1 MNSSGIS
8 SLIVQKGL
16 ANEQVFNLEAPV
28 MVIGRMAPA
37 DIILD
42 NKVVSRLHARITLE
56 EGQCFLEDL
65 NSLNGTFVNGNPIKG
80 KVPIKSGDRIS
91 LGDQV
96 IMVLQENLLE
106 SRSSSLEVTISGS
119 GTHRYPLRSDSM
131 TIGRAN
137 DNDIVIPSGIVSR
150 HHARLEF
157 EAGNYFLVI
166 LPGTPNVMFVNSQ
179 PGSGRILLH
188 DRDEI
193 RMEGQGDEPAV
204 AMIVHLPFESMTG
217 AQTSIQATFSG
228 ATINEAPAKPAAP
241 GQTIIESLSL
251 GQIEGVREPSKLVVT
266 IAGQPSTT
274 FILDRDRMSI
284 GRSDDNDIVIP
295 SPLVSRHHAE
305 IERLARGYELIVS
318 PDATNTLTC
327 QGRAVAG
334 RSSLQHG
341 DILRIDSRE
350 PGMMVSITYLS
361 PSEMQTGLQVQAIQF
376 GQKEKLTFGRDSSN
390 DVVLDMPTISRYH
403 AQVEKVGKRYFATDL
418 QSANGTF
425 VNNERIVRKTELNPK
440 DALRIGPYRFIL
452 GEDQIVKYD
461 DTSGVQVTALGLNK
475 WVRKNLNILANISL
489 VFQPREFIVV
499 VGQSGGGKST
509 LVDAIAGYRPAT
521 HGKVIINGIDVYRNF
536 DAIRN
541 EIGFVP
547 QRDII
552 HMELTVYQ
560 ALDYAAKLRMPRD
573 TTKAERHKRIME
585 VLTDLDLVHRKD
597 NQISSL
603 SGGQQKRVSIGVE
616 LITRPGLF
624 FLDEPTSGLDPG
636 TETAFMHLCRRLAD
650 QGRTIIMV
658 THATKNVMLADKVVF
673 LARGGFL
680 AWFGPPDEALAY
692 FDKYRSE
699 RERRTSTME
708 FDQIYAILDDPSKGA
723 AKEWAKRYQ
732 ECSAYQKYIAEP
744 LKLDQNG
751 LPLAAQV
758 QSKKESK
765 PKKRSG
771 ARVSSLRQFIVLS
784 ARNIKI
790 LSRDRS
796 SMILMILIAPA
807 VGMLD
812 LVIAPMMGNRPF
824 DWVNGDANNGI
835 IAFFLLTLYCLLV
848 GGLSQMREFVKES
861 DIYKRERLVNLKIF
875 PYVASKIW
883 VAVLLALFHALA
895 YTTLHSIAFEIPIRG
910 IEYALLYVTLFLAVL
925 SGMICGLLASAI
937 SPAASS
943 APMIM
948 IMFIIPQIVLSGV
961 LSPVPSNV
969 SQIASIRWA
978 LEGVVGIAGVGSDV
992 AADPCWKL
1000 DPAIKD
1006 LMSLEQKKQF
1016 GCRCLG
1022 LSIFTPGSCD
1032 FPGVGGYYVS
1042 AVDAAAPIKP
1052 AELGS
1057 EPPRPQFPPRPEK
1070 PEDPTNQVAM
1080 VEFLNALDSY
1090 MKDVDRIQ
1098 AEYESQIELYKAQ
1111 ADEYQA
1117 EMAKYQKDMV
1127 SYDIKRTGAVER
1139 AEGLIEG
1146 VSEQF
1151 GWIWVNKEDK
1161 TTYLPWLF
1169 GTWRSQLIII
1179 TVYIAV
1185 ILFLIKRKD
1194 VR

>member
-1 MNSSGIS
+1 MTSSGIP

-16 ANEQVFNLEAPV
+16 ANEQEFNLTAPV
-28 MVIGRMAPA
+28 MVIGRMPPA

-42 NKVVSRLHARITLE
+42 NKVVSRQHARITLE
-56 EGQCFLEDL
+56 GSQYYLEDL
-65 NSLNGTFVNGNPIKG
+65 SSLNGTFVNGAPLKA
-80 KVPIKSGDRIS
+80 KVPLKSGDRIY

-96 IMVLQENLLE
+96 EMVFQEALPASEPPN
-106 SRSSSLEVTISGS
+106 LEVTISGI
-119 GTHRYPLRSDSM
+119 GTNLYLLRSDSM
-131 TIGRAN
+131 TIGRAD
-137 DNDIVIPSGIVSR
+137 DNDIAITSAIVSR

-157 EAGNYFLVI
+157 EAGKYYLVI
-166 LPGTPNVMFVNSQ
+166 LPGATNVMYVNGQ

-193 RMEGQGDEPAV
+193 KMEGQGSGAAV
-204 AMIVHLPFESMTG
+204 AITVHLPMASIT
-217 AQTSIQATFSG
+217 ATQTSLKTTYSDSTNI
-228 ATINEAPAKPAAP
+228 ELPAKPASA
-241 GQTIIESLSL
+241 GQTILESLSL
-251 GQIEGVREPSKLVVT
+251 GQIEDIREPSKLVVT
-266 IAGQPSTT
+266 IAGQASQT
-274 FILDRDRMSI
+274 FILDRERMSI
-284 GRSDDNDIVIP
+284 GRSEDNDIVIP
-295 SPLVSRHHAE
+295 SPLVSRHHAL
-305 IERLARGYELIVS
+305 IERSASGYVLAVS
-318 PDATNTLTC
+318 PETTNTLTC
-327 QGRAVAG
+327 QGRPVIG
-334 RSSLQHG
+334 RRFLQHG

-350 PGMMVSITYLS
+350 PGMMVSIAYQSQSDTQVS
-361 PSEMQTGLQVQAIQF
+361 LQVQAIQF
-376 GQKEKLTFGRDSSN
+376 GQKDKLTFGRDPSN

-403 AQVEKVGKRYFATDL
+403 AQVEHVGKRYFVTDL
-418 QSANGTF
+418 HSANGTF
-425 VNNERIVRKTELNPK
+425 VNNERISKKTDLNPN
-440 DALRIGPYRFIL
+440 DALRIGQYRFIL

-461 DTSGVQVTALGLNK
+461 DTSGLQVTALGLNK

-521 HGKVIINGIDVYRNF
+521 HGTVIVNGIDVYRNF

-560 ALDYAAKLRMPRD
+560 ALNYAAKLRMPRD

-585 VLTDLDLVHRKD
+585 VLDDLDLAHRKD

-673 LARGGFL
+673 LARGGYL

-692 FDKYRSE
+692 FDQFRTE
-699 RERRTSTME
+699 REQRTSTME
-708 FDQIYAILDDPSKGA
+708 FDQIYAILDDPSKGSA
-723 AKEWAKRYQ
+723 QDWAKRFQ
-732 ECSAYQKYIAEP
+732 ECPAYQKYITEP

-751 LPLAAQV
+751 LPLAAQA
-758 QSKKESK
+758 QTKKEGK
-765 PKKRSG
+765 RKKRSR
-771 ARVSSLRQFIVLS
+771 ARVSSLQQFFVLS

-796 SMILMILIAPA
+796 SMILMIFIAPA
-807 VGMLD
+807 VGLLS
-812 LVIAPMMGNRPF
+812 LVIAPLMGNQPF

-848 GGLSQMREFVKES
+848 GGLSQMREFVKET

-875 PYVASKIW
+875 PYVSSKIW

-895 YTTLHSIAFEIPIRG
+895 YTVLQSIAFKMPIHG
-910 IEYALLYVTLFLAVL
+910 SEYLLLYITLFLAVL

-961 LSPVPSNV
+961 LSPVPSNI

-978 LEGVVGIAGVGSDV
+978 LEGVVGILGVGSDV

-1000 DPAIKD
+1000 DPDIKD
-1006 LMSLEQKKQF
+1006 IMTLDQKEQF

-1022 LSIFTPGSCD
+1022 LNVFQPGSCD
-1032 FPGVGGYYVS
+1032 FPGVGDYYES
-1042 AVDAAAPIKP
+1042 AVDEAAPVEP

-1057 EPPRPQFPPRPEK
+1057 EPPRPEFPPRPEK
-1070 PEDPTNQVAM
+1070 PEDPTDQVAM
-1080 VEFLNALDSY
+1080 VGFLNALDSY

-1098 AEYESQIELYKAQ
+1098 AEYESQIELYRAQ

-1117 EMAKYQKDMV
+1117 RMAKYQKDLV

-1169 GTWRSQLIII
+1169 GTWRSQLVII
-1179 TVYIAV
+1179 TVYIAL

-1194 VR
+1194 IR